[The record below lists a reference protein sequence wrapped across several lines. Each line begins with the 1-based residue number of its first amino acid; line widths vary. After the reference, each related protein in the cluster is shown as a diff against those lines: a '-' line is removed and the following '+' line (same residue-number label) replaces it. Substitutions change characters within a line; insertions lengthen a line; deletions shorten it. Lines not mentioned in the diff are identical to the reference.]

1 MSVEVTMLG
10 DARTRRSSIGMF
22 LAAASITAA
31 LMACNLAYPV
41 GGGPTTAMAS
51 GGTGG
56 IAGRVWHDVCAA
68 PGEGQPTPANPP
80 RGCQRSLG
88 GALRANGMLDPG
100 EGGLA
105 GIIVRLGEGACPSFG
120 LSEARTDAEGLFI
133 FAGLAPG
140 TYCASIDPGET
151 ANADL
156 LQPGWWTYPSIADPE
171 GPALVQVSLGEG
183 ELRTDLYFAWDFEFK
198 PAYEP
203 PATATPTPS
212 PSDTATPTI
221 SPEPTSTPTLTPT
234 AAMTPTPTLGAGDPR
249 QGLGQPTWVD
259 IFEDGNE
266 WPLYEDPH
274 ARFEVGEDGLVMTAF
289 NPDFYNSWILNWR
302 KSDNLYLEATGRMGA
317 CGGRDSFGLMFRA
330 SRSEQGYV
338 GYLFG
343 VSCDGRYSLRAWDG
357 ESMNMIT
364 AWTRHPSL
372 PDGGNAER
380 RIGVRADR
388 ATIRLY
394 GQGELLTEVT
404 DGRHDAGLF
413 GLYVSAAETANFTVT
428 VRELAYW
435 DLP

>member
-1 MSVEVTMLG
+1 MLG
-10 DARTRRSSIGMF
+10 DTRTRRSGIGMF

-41 GGGPTTAMAS
+41 GGGPTTATAS

-68 PGEGQPTPANPP
+68 PAEGQPTPANPP

-88 GALRANGMLDPG
+88 GALRANGMLEPG

-105 GIIVRLGEGACPSFG
+105 DIVVRLGEGACPSFG
-120 LSEARTDAEGLFI
+120 FSETVTDAEGLFI

-140 TYCASIDPGET
+140 TYCASIDPGEP

-156 LQPGWWTYPSIADPE
+156 LQPGWWTYPSTANPE
-171 GPALVQVSLGEG
+171 GPVLVQVSLGEG
-183 ELRTDLYFAWDFEFK
+183 ELRSDLYFAWDFEFK

-234 AAMTPTPTLGAGDPR
+234 AAMTPTPTLAAGDPR
-249 QGLGQPTWVD
+249 QGLGQPTWVER
-259 IFEDGNE
+259 FEDGKE
-266 WPLYEDPH
+266 WPLYEDSH
-274 ARFEVGEDGLVMTAF
+274 ARFEIGEDGLVMTAF
-289 NPDFYNSWILNWR
+289 NPDFYNSWVLNWR
-302 KSDNLYLEATGRMGA
+302 KADNLYLEATGRMSA
-317 CGGRDSFGLMFRA
+317 CDGRDSFGLMFRA

-357 ESMNMIT
+357 ETMVKIVDWS
-364 AWTRHPSL
+364 RHGGL
-372 PDGGNAER
+372 PAGGDTER
-380 RIGVRADR
+380 RIGVWADG

-394 GQGELLTEVT
+394 GQGELLAEVS

-413 GLYVSAAETANFTVT
+413 GLYVGAADTVDFTVT
-428 VRELAYW
+428 VCELAYW